1 MKNLLLTLSLS
12 LAALPIYAD
21 GLPPPRATTQ
31 DAVDDLPPPRTTT
44 RRPRAVP
51 TEASPAEVMPQT
63 RTADDLPPPRATAQ
77 DTADD
82 LPPPRT
88 TTRKPLAMPAQAAP
102 SEVTPQASTADDLP
116 PPTSRSRKPVARGFK
131 STLKFGVDDLLLETG
146 VLPDAPEADTY
157 STLRTSAYVLWQ
169 PSRNWEFRAGAR
181 LDGMSQDGGSVD
193 HRELLADYSDTYVR
207 YRSGDTR
214 LTLGAQTIIWG
225 RADEIPLADRVSRV
239 DLTRFVLD
247 DLPDRRRAQLAA
259 RWEQTFGE
267 YKLDAVFLPVFRGAQ
282 LPDVA
287 SIWSPINRST
297 GEVLGIAPDLALA
310 ALVGAARI
318 EEDEHGSGGGAL
330 RLTKT
335 GNPFDYGITLARTRQ
350 SLPYYR
356 VDVPNTTL
364 TAVHPFNIFVG
375 ADLELVSSGLTWR
388 MEAGYT
394 DNVPVTL
401 ASSTAMDSTH
411 SLDWIGALEFYP
423 GGKDIRVNLQLVAHA
438 LQTDR
443 SILELK
449 EYYGANGEVETSFSQ
464 GRWKAGMRFSS
475 GFNVRDIYISPKLSY
490 VGWEPHELYV
500 AAHYFDGESR
510 TLGGFHQDHSLIT
523 LGLRTRF

>member
-1 MKNLLLTLSLS
+1 MRNLLLTLSLS
-12 LAALPIYAD
+12 LAALPLYAE

-31 DAVDDLPPPRTTT
+31 DVAN
-44 RRPRAVP
+44 
-51 TEASPAEVMPQT
+51 
-63 RTADDLPPPRATAQ
+63 
-77 DTADD
+77 D

-88 TTRKPLAMPAQAAP
+88 TTRKSAASATEAAP
-102 SEVTPQASTADDLP
+102 TGTTPKASTADDLP
-116 PPTSRSRKPVARGFK
+116 PPSARSRKPVASGFRP
-131 STLKFGVDDLLLETG
+131 TLKFGVDDLLLETG

-157 STLRTSAYVLWQ
+157 STLRASAYVLWQ

-181 LDGMSQDGGSVD
+181 LDGMSQNGGSTD
-193 HRELLADYSDTYVR
+193 HRELLADYGDTYVR
-207 YRSGDTR
+207 YRNGDAR
-214 LTLGAQTIIWG
+214 LTFGAQTIIWG
-225 RADEIPLADRVSRV
+225 RADEIPLADRVSRT

-297 GEVLGIAPDLALA
+297 GQVLGIAPGPALA

-335 GNPFDYGITLARTRQ
+335 GAPFDFGVTLARTRQ

-356 VDVPNTTL
+356 VDVPNLTL
-364 TAVHPFNIFVG
+364 TAVHPFNTFVG
-375 ADLELVSSGLTWR
+375 ADLERVSGGLTWR
-388 MEAGYT
+388 MELGYT

-401 ASSTAMDSTH
+401 PTTAMDSTH
-411 SLDWIGALEFYP
+411 SLDWIGALEFFP
-423 GGKDIRVNLQLVAHA
+423 GGKDTRVNLQLVAHA

-449 EYYGANGEVETSFSQ
+449 EYYGANGEIETRFGQ

-475 GFNVRDIYISPKLSY
+475 GFNVHDVYLSPKLSY

-500 AAHYFDGESR
+500 AAHYFDGEAR

-523 LGLRTRF
+523 LGLRSKF